1 MRPAVTDRGY
11 RLPTSSDRLPTSS
24 GADSGT
30 FAVPDSGSYR
40 VPTERSATESGS
52 LRLPTSGEHT
62 LSASF
67 AAVPAGVRALV
78 TDDDPR
84 IARAIASPLARI
96 GFDVRIAND
105 GAPAMELAEQ
115 TPFDIAIIDLG
126 MPTGGIEVVRRLKEL
141 YGPAIH
147 VQILSGT
154 DEEDTRLAAFD
165 AGADG
170 FLTKPISMKELQRRM
185 VAAARS
191 QRAYI
196 EARQSREHADRLLA
210 WGTEAAA
217 LLAHDLNNGLAVA
230 LSNMSYLS
238 QVLTVTDDQGE
249 ALASTL
255 RALKRM
261 SGLVANFVDIAR
273 FEDEALK
280 PRSGPCRVRELL
292 LEVMAV
298 HAPSIG
304 RDVRHTV
311 TCDPELL
318 GNFDE
323 ALIARVLHNLVGNAA
338 RYCHAGGLIRV
349 VAAAE
354 PVVDGASPTL
364 TISVENTGP
373 HIPPHLSDKLFG
385 KYALGKGGQRGLG
398 LYFCRLACEAHGGSI
413 RYQATADGPSFIL
426 RLARLTSKP
435 PGMTAGG

>member
-1 MRPAVTDRGY
+1 VDRAESDSGI
-11 RLPTSSDRLPTSS
+11 RLPTN
-24 GADSGT
+24 
-30 FAVPDSGSYR
+30 
-40 VPTERSATESGS
+40 
-52 LRLPTSGEHT
+52 SGEHP
-62 LSASF
+62 LMMSASI
-67 AAVPAGVRALV
+67 AAVPAGVRVLV
-78 TDDDPR
+78 ADDDPR
-84 IARAIASPLARI
+84 IVRAIASTLTRI
-96 GFDVRIAND
+96 GFDVRVAHD
-105 GAPAMELAEQ
+105 GAPALVMAEQ
-115 TPFDIAIIDLG
+115 SPPDLAIIDLG
-126 MPTGGIEVVRRLKEL
+126 MPTGGLDVVRRLKEL
-141 YGPAIH
+141 FGAAIH
-147 VQILSGT
+147 VQILSGA
-154 DEEDTRLAAFD
+154 DEEETRLTAFD

-170 FLTKPISMKELQRRM
+170 YLTKPISMKELQRRM
-185 VAAARS
+185 VASARG

-196 EARQSREHADRLLA
+196 ESRQAREQADRLLA

-238 QVLTVTDDQGE
+238 QVLTVTDDQGQ

-280 PRSGPCRVRELL
+280 PRPGVVRVRELL

-304 RDVRHTV
+304 REVRHTV

-318 GNFDE
+318 GTFDE

-349 VAAAE
+349 TAAAE
-354 PVVDGASPTL
+354 VTVEDQPPTL
-364 TISVENTGP
+364 EITVENTGP
-373 HIPPHLSDKLFG
+373 QIPPQLGERLFG

-413 RYQATADGPSFIL
+413 RYTSTADGPAFIL
-426 RLARLTSKP
+426 RLPRSPRPA
-435 PGMTAGG
+435 GMTAGG